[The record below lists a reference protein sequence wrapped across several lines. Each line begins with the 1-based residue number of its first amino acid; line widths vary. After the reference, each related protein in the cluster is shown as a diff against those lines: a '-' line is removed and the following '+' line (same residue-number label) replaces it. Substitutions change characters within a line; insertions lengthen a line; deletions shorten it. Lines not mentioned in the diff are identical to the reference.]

1 LKLDVPHSANEERG
15 RKRCKEARSLHFK
28 YDEGM
33 EIEESEDK
41 LNGSSQMK
49 AKEEKK
55 ERVNDQKIIR
65 REEGKN

>member
-1 LKLDVPHSANEERG
+1 
-15 RKRCKEARSLHFK
+15 
-28 YDEGM
+28 M
-33 EIEESEDK
+33 EIEGSEDK

-55 ERVNDQKIIR
+55 ERVNDQKMLR